1 MNSQRIAGIVI
12 LVVGVI
18 LFVVGMNS
26 SNSVADQVSNTF
38 TGRFTQAT
46 TWYIVGGI
54 GTALLGLLLLLGLG
68 SKLRGGGD

>member
-12 LVVGVI
+12 LVVGVV

-46 TWYIVGGI
+46 TWYIIGGI
-54 GTALLGLLLLLGLG
+54 GTSLLGLLLLLGLG
-68 SKLRGGGD
+68 SKFRGGGN